1 MPDPIQGATTGI
13 PLGVTTTG
21 QAGASQQ
28 ATDASAAQAA
38 VAPATDQ
45 ADVGQTEAL
54 LSSIIQAA
62 NKAPATDDAKVDA
75 LQQSIANG
83 SYQVDSLAIAKKLMN
98 LDNGSGEDG
107 Q

>member
-1 MPDPIQGATTGI
+1 MSDPIQGATTSI

-28 ATDASAAQAA
+28 VTGSTAAQTA

-45 ADVGQTEAL
+45 ANVGQTEAL
-54 LSSIIQAA
+54 LSSIIRAA
-62 NKAPATDDAKVDA
+62 NNAPATDDSKVNA

-83 SYQVDSLAIAKKLMN
+83 TYQVDSLALAKKLMN

-107 Q
+107 K